1 MMNPDGIFRG
11 LWCVDNMTGER
22 VLVNLDTN
30 KIILKSADGKIVFP
44 EENAPTP
51 KVDLQGEAI

>member
-11 LWCVDNMTGER
+11 LWCIDNETGDR

-30 KIILKSADGKIVFP
+30 QIILKSRDGKIVYP
-44 EENAPTP
+44 EAPATESNM
-51 KVDLQGEAI
+51 KSETV